1 MYQKKTNKYPASTY
15 RLPSNR
21 IAASSD
27 QSRLRIDRKSTR
39 THPKINQKS
48 SQIRPKLDPKS
59 IQNRPKIDQKS
70 SQNRPRIGSGADLAS
85 ETVLGPV
92 LTPFWSQ
99 LGAILGAKFGP
110 CWGHVGPKIDFLR
123 LKKALKNDHDF
134 HQL

>member
-1 MYQKKTNKYPASTY
+1 MRVVEDNLTIDQESSSIRSK
-15 RLPSNR
+15 SNINPTKNR
-21 IAASSD
+21 
-27 QSRLRIDRKSTR
+27 
-39 THPKINQKS
+39 PKINQKS
-48 SQIRPKLDPKS
+48 SQHRPKLDPKS
-59 IQNRPKIDQKS
+59 TQS
-70 SQNRPRIGSGADLAS
+70 RPRIGSGADLAS

-99 LGAILGAKFGP
+99 LGAILGAKIGP